1 MVQDARW
8 LGRTRANFG
17 KKGGADIRLS
27 QQNGVVFVVHHSV
40 IIKGIQFQ
48 LIQYQGVDRVDVV
61 DLSSPGPALSILV
74 IWFFPACKIG

>member
-1 MVQDARW
+1 VVQDARW

-48 LIQYQGVDRVDVV
+48 LIQYRGWTGWTWWTC
-61 DLSSPGPALSILV
+61 PAPALH
-74 IWFFPACKIG
+74 